1 MATIIDSNGTPTSES
16 SALSVIDVTLDIRQ
30 NRMVSVLL
38 KQYNKQSQQ
47 IKFTVTDNGK
57 KIELKEIEHTVL
69 FKMMTP
75 DGRRVSSY
83 CAINENDH
91 TAVLTVAKNYCSYP
105 GKGTAELEVMDALE
119 ESQVGT
125 MNLDVVIENSAYPDE
140 MINGSSTY
148 QGLDEKINAVREA
161 CNSAITAKEE
171 TETIRDECDGI
182 RNTCN
187 DLKEEAQQYKNEAMS
202 YANGESGT
210 RYGEE
215 TDNAKYFYELSL
227 QKEKECEHNL
237 TMTESYVHG
246 GTGVREDEDA
256 DNAEYYYNQTSSL
269 KADTEAIKVELLE
282 VQEDV
287 NQKASSAET
296 SAANASNSA
305 SEAEKSASQ
314 ASADRETVTAL
325 ANEVNNKIGSPLTAS
340 ASSDMVNQNK
350 IYVYTGSED
359 GYTFGNWYYHD
370 GSSWVSGG
378 IYNSTAFKT
387 DSTLTYEG
395 EAADSKATGDALDLL
410 KGDLVNLQDGK
421 DTTIITY
428 YDELGNGIGGNIYK
442 SNKVLIPA
450 KTVITSIRYYSKSVG
465 TSAVLFI
472 LDSNDKIVGRYEQTS
487 YEVGWNTFELNT
499 SFDFDCYIAISGGT
513 VRFSYSNS
521 EKENMYSN
529 GLFECPSTDRNKL
542 VNDTL
547 SFTQNMP
554 SRYYE
559 FSVEVNYHT
568 NGISYH
574 NDLVDTRLSK
584 LETSALIS
592 DYVFPKVTKTSEEG
606 YTLLGRW
613 YKFSTFNECVNS
625 AGASIMF
632 NVKNA
637 TSVMVDI
644 EQVVH
649 PSHADWRMTVEPYFA
664 YSIDGSDWVRVQIGT
679 EAKTI
684 NLPNTDNHIVWI
696 VIDGMCLN
704 SGSANRNSGWSA
716 VYIKSLTTDGKMYKV
731 KPKNRQI
738 LFVGDSI
745 VEGINTLGTTN
756 TSEANSTV
764 NEFSFKTGRKLNAI
778 PLIQGYGGSASWTG
792 TKYER
797 YSLVD
802 NQQDSFIVNNEVD
815 AILIEYGY
823 NDNTVIS
830 NGTKTKQDFINA
842 YNELINLLVGKYG
855 CVPIFCMIPFKQS
868 LAKEIR
874 QIASERSYCY
884 CIETSDYDVTYSD
897 NAHPNVNGAEE
908 IANRLSAD
916 IEKVLGKDFFM

>member
-1 MATIIDSNGTPTSES
+1 MKDNFARFMALDALDKTSE
-16 SALSVIDVTLDIRQ
+16 AELADVRVGADGTTYENAGTAVRT
-30 NRMVSVLL
+30 
-38 KQYNKQSQQ
+38 Q
-47 IKFTVTDNGK
+47 IG
-57 KIELKEIEHTVL
+57 ELKE
-69 FKMMTP
+69 
-75 DGRRVSSY
+75 
-83 CAINENDH
+83 
-91 TAVLTVAKNYCSYP
+91 
-105 GKGTAELEVMDALE
+105 
-119 ESQVGT
+119 
-125 MNLDVVIENSAYPDE
+125 
-140 MINGSSTY
+140 
-148 QGLDEKINAVREA
+148 
-161 CNSAITAKEE
+161 
-171 TETIRDECDGI
+171 
-182 RNTCN
+182 
-187 DLKEEAQQYKNEAMS
+187 
-202 YANGESGT
+202 
-210 RYGEE
+210 
-215 TDNAKYFYELSL
+215 
-227 QKEKECEHNL
+227 
-237 TMTESYVHG
+237 
-246 GTGVREDEDA
+246 
-256 DNAEYYYNQTSSL
+256 
-269 KADTEAIKVELLE
+269 
-282 VQEDV
+282 
-287 NQKASSAET
+287 
-296 SAANASNSA
+296 
-305 SEAEKSASQ
+305 
-314 ASADRETVTAL
+314 
-325 ANEVNNKIGSPLTAS
+325 
-340 ASSDMVNQNK
+340 
-350 IYVYTGSED
+350 
-359 GYTFGNWYYHD
+359 
-370 GSSWVSGG
+370 
-378 IYNSTAFKT
+378 
-387 DSTLTYEG
+387 
-395 EAADSKATGDALDLL
+395 
-410 KGDLVNLQDGK
+410 DLVDLQDGK
-421 DTTIITY
+421 DTTIIAY
-428 YDELGNGIGGNIYK
+428 YDTLGNGIGTNIYK
-442 SNKVLIPA
+442 SNKIIIPP
-450 KTVITSIRYYSKSVG
+450 KTLLKEVRFYSTSAYNG
-465 TSAVLFI
+465 TVAVLFVVDENGKI
-472 LDSNDKIVGRYEQTS
+472 IDRFEHDSYA
-487 YEVGWNTFELNT
+487 VGWNTITINKSYDIET
-499 SFDFDCYIAISGGT
+499 YIAVSGGII
-513 VRFSYSNS
+513 RFSYSNHK
-521 EKENMYSN
+521 KENYYSN
-529 GLFECPSTDRNKL
+529 GLFECPATDRNKL

-547 SFTQNMP
+547 SFTQNVP

-559 FSVEVNYHT
+559 FSVEVDYHT
-568 NGISYH
+568 NGISDL
-574 NDLVDTRLSK
+574 NDLVDRRLSK
-584 LETSALIS
+584 LETSTLLS

-649 PSHADWRMTVEPYFA
+649 PSHADWRMSVEPYFA

-745 VEGINTLGTTN
+745 VEGINTLGTTS

-797 YSLVD
+797 YSWVD
-802 NQQDSFIVNNEVD
+802 NQQDSFVVNNEVD

-830 NGTKTKQDFINA
+830 GGTKTKQDFINA
-842 YNELINLLVGKYG
+842 YNELIDLLVGKYG

-868 LAKEIR
+868 LAEEIR